1 MNKRRSFLSKIT
13 LSTLSIPFFN
23 LSCFA
28 ENQPEQEI
36 PPFGKS
42 LVISTW
48 NTPEATQ
55 NAWNVLANDGTSL
68 DAVEAGVKTEEANA
82 KNQSVGLGGLPD
94 REGRVTL
101 DACIMDWRGNAGSV
115 SFLEDI
121 LHPVSVARRVM
132 EKTPHV
138 MLVGAGAQQFALEE
152 GFKKK
157 DLLTENAKSGWKE
170 WQKESKYKP
179 IINIENHDTIGMLAM
194 DSKGNISGACT
205 TSGLAFK
212 MRGRVGDSPIIGAGL
227 FVDNEIGGAVATGL
241 GEAVLRTLASFLVVE
256 FMRQGN
262 SPKGA
267 CEKAINRIIDKH
279 ANYKDFQVAIIAVN
293 KKGETGSYA
302 IHPGFNYVK
311 NQGGGNQL
319 INSNSFVKD

>member
-1 MNKRRSFLSKIT
+1 MAKRRTFLSKLT
-13 LSTLSIPFFN
+13 RSTLSVPFIS
-23 LSCFA
+23 LSCFG
-28 ENQPEQEI
+28 ENQNTHN

-48 NTPEATQ
+48 DTPEATQ
-55 NAWNVLANDGTSL
+55 NAWKVLANNGNSL
-68 DAVEAGVKTEEANA
+68 DAVESGVKTEESNQE
-82 KNQSVGLGGLPD
+82 NQSVGYGGLPD
-94 REGRVTL
+94 RDGRVTL
-101 DACIMDWRGNAGSV
+101 DACIMDWKGNAGSV

-121 LHPVSVARRVM
+121 KHPISVARRVM

-152 GFKKK
+152 GFKKT
-157 DLLTENAKSGWKE
+157 DLLTENSKAAYQEWK
-170 WQKESKYKP
+170 KESKYKP

-205 TSGLAFK
+205 TSGLAYK

-256 FMRQGN
+256 FMRQGD

-267 CEKAINRIIDKH
+267 CEKAIKRIISKH
-279 ANYKDFQVAIIAVN
+279 SNYKDFQVAIIAVN
-293 KKGETGSYA
+293 KKGETGAFS
-302 IHPGFNYVK
+302 IHPEFIYVK
-311 NQGGGNQL
+311 NQGGKNQ
-319 INSNSFVKD
+319 IIDAKSFL